1 MLSKSASF
9 FTASLFCFSSSQDH
23 TMGKPENITTQTKI
37 TEKSQITYIQIYEAK
52 NKNIKIE
59 M

>member
-1 MLSKSASF
+1 
-9 FTASLFCFSSSQDH
+9 
-23 TMGKPENITTQTKI
+23 MGKPENITTQTKI

-59 M
+59 MWEDAST